1 MARHLRTADRKVHI
15 HAKETIMETPE
26 RTPSAAAASHAVDE
40 TTSTAHSTID
50 KVSNAAHPA
59 VDRITA
65 SAHQA
70 VDKMAHAA
78 NTAAETLGEK
88 GEKMKEAKSRMMADA
103 CSYVQTHP
111 FASVGMALAAGF
123 LLSHLLGSSRRSDR

>member
-1 MARHLRTADRKVHI
+1 
-15 HAKETIMETPE
+15 METPE
-26 RTPSAAAASHAVDE
+26 RTSGLKDAGATASHAVDQ
-40 TTSTAHSTID
+40 TTATAHSTID
-50 KVSNAAHPA
+50 KVSDAAHPA

-103 CSYVQTHP
+103 CNYVEAHP
-111 FASVGMALAAGF
+111 LASVGMALAAGF
-123 LLSHLLGSSRRSDR
+123 LLSRLLGSSRHSDR

>member
-1 MARHLRTADRKVHI
+1 
-15 HAKETIMETPE
+15 METPE
-26 RTPSAAAASHAVDE
+26 RTSSSPKDTAAMASHAVDE

-50 KVSNAAHPA
+50 KVSQAAHPA
-59 VDRITA
+59 VDRLAT

-78 NTAAETLGEK
+78 NTAAETIGEK

-103 CSYVQTHP
+103 CTYVEAHP

-123 LLSHLLGSSRRSDR
+123 LLSRLLGSSRHSDR